1 MHRQISRRSI
11 RVRALGAALF
21 FMGCTGLAGAQASAG
36 LSPLRQAFETAWAR
50 QPEAATLQLRR
61 DGAAAQGR
69 AAQAWTPDAPALELS
84 QRSDRWHDNQGVRE
98 LEAGVSVPLWLPGE
112 RDRSGALADAGAR
125 AVESR
130 TDAARLRVAEALREA
145 HWAWQRSTVDAELAR
160 DQQAAARRLA
170 DDVARRL
177 KAGDLARS
185 DQHQAE
191 GAVAAADAALAQAMA
206 ARTLAE
212 QRWRAVVGPV
222 FMAPSP
228 DDAVPAMEPEP
239 AASTA
244 PSTEAHPA
252 LRDLRDRAA
261 VADRAAALA
270 ALRTRANPELLLAT
284 TRERDGRGEPTLRT
298 LTLGIRIPFGA
309 GDRQAAVAATARAEA
324 TELDVERALAAER
337 VVGEA
342 DAARAQVEAA
352 KVQLAAA
359 ERRAQLASE
368 SRGFFDRSF
377 RLGETDLPTRL
388 RIEAEVA
395 EAQRQ
400 AARSRIDLAAAV
412 SHWRQALGLLPE

>member
-21 FMGCTGLAGAQASAG
+21 FMGGAGLAGAQAPAG
-36 LSPLRQAFETAWAR
+36 PGPLRQAFEAAWAR

-61 DGAAAQGR
+61 DAAAAQGR

-84 QRSDRWHDNQGVRE
+84 NRSDRWHDNQGVRE
-98 LEAGVSVPLWLPGE
+98 LEAGVTVPLWLPGE

-130 TDAARLRVAEALREA
+130 ADAARLRVAEALREA
-145 HWAWQRSTVDAELAR
+145 HWAWQRSAVDVAVAR
-160 DQQAAARRLA
+160 DQQTAARRLA

-185 DQHQAE
+185 DQHQAD

-212 QRWRAVVGPV
+212 QRWRAVVGPTFV
-222 FMAPSP
+222 APAT
-228 DDAVPAMEPEP
+228 DDAAPAMEPEP
-239 AASTA
+239 VA

-252 LRDLRDRAA
+252 LRDLQDRAA

-298 LTLGIRIPFGA
+298 ITFGIRIPFGA

-324 TELDVERALAAER
+324 TELDVERALAADR
-337 VVGEA
+337 LVGEA

-359 ERRAQLASE
+359 ERRAQLAAE

-388 RIEAEVA
+388 RIEAEAV

-400 AARSRIDLAAAV
+400 AARSRIDLAAAI

>member
-1 MHRQISRRSI
+1 MD
-11 RVRALGAALF
+11 A
-21 FMGCTGLAGAQASAG
+21 
-36 LSPLRQAFETAWAR
+36 E
-50 QPEAATLQLRR
+50 
-61 DGAAAQGR
+61 
-69 AAQAWTPDAPALELS
+69 APALELS
-84 QRSDRWHDNQGVRE
+84 NRSDRWHDNQGVRE

-130 TDAARLRVAEALREA
+130 ADAARLRVAEALREA
-145 HWAWQRSTVDAELAR
+145 HWAWQRSAVDAALAR

-170 DDVARRL
+170 EDVARRL

-185 DQHQAE
+185 DQHRGRRRASLPPTRRWPRRWPRARWPSNA
-191 GAVAAADAALAQAMA
+191 GARSWGPAFTAPATDDAA
-206 ARTLAE
+206 
-212 QRWRAVVGPV
+212 
-222 FMAPSP
+222 
-228 DDAVPAMEPEP
+228 PAMEPEP
-239 AASTA
+239 VA

-252 LRDLRDRAA
+252 LRDLQDRAA

-298 LTLGIRIPFGA
+298 ITLGIRIPSGA

-324 TELDVERALAAER
+324 TELDVERALAADR
-337 VVGEA
+337 LAGEA

-359 ERRAQLASE
+359 ERRAQLAAE

-388 RIEAEVA
+388 RIEAEAA

-400 AARSRIDLAAAV
+400 AARSRIDLAAAI

>member
-1 MHRQISRRSI
+1 M
-11 RVRALGAALF
+11 GAALF
-21 FMGCTGLAGAQASAG
+21 FMGATGLAGAQASAG
-36 LSPLRQAFETAWAR
+36 LGPLRQAFDAAWAR

-61 DGAAAQGR
+61 DAAAAQGR
-69 AAQAWTPDAPALELS
+69 AAQAWTPEAPALELS
-84 QRSDRWHDNQGVRE
+84 NRSDRWHDNQGVRE
-98 LEAGVSVPLWLPGE
+98 LEAGVTVPLWLPGE
-112 RDRSGALADAGAR
+112 RSRSGALADAGAR

-130 TDAARLRVAEALREA
+130 ADVARLRVAEALREA
-145 HWAWQRSTVDAELAR
+145 HWGRQRSAVDVAVTR
-160 DQQAAARRLA
+160 DQQTAARRLA

-185 DQHQAE
+185 DQHQAD

-212 QRWRAVVGPV
+212 QRWRAVVGPAFV
-222 FMAPSP
+222 APAT
-228 DDAVPAMEPEP
+228 DDAPAMEPEP
-239 AASTA
+239 AT
-244 PSTEAHPA
+244 PSTDAHPA
-252 LRDLRDRAA
+252 LRDLQDRAA

-298 LTLGIRIPFGA
+298 LTFGIRIPFGA

-337 VVGEA
+337 LAGEA
-342 DAARAQVEAA
+342 DAARAQVDAA

-359 ERRAQLASE
+359 ERRAQLAAE

-388 RIEAEVA
+388 RIEAEAA

-400 AARSRIDLAAAV
+400 AARSRIDLAAAI

>member
-1 MHRQISRRSI
+1 MHRQTVRSSI

-21 FMGCTGLAGAQASAG
+21 FMGSTGLTGAQGSAG
-36 LSPLRQAFETAWAR
+36 TGSLRQAFDAAWAR
-50 QPEAATLQLRR
+50 QPEAATLQIRR
-61 DGAAAQGR
+61 DAAVAQGR
-69 AAQAWTPDAPALELS
+69 AAQAWTPEPPALALS

-112 RDRSGALADAGAR
+112 RSRSGALADAGAR

-130 TDAARLRVAEALREA
+130 ADAARLRVAEALREA
-145 HWAWQRSTVDAELAR
+145 HWGWQRSAVDAAVAR

-185 DQHQAE
+185 DQHQAD

-212 QRWRAVVGPV
+212 QRWRAVVGPAFV
-222 FMAPSP
+222 APVT
-228 DDAVPAMEPEP
+228 DDAVPFMEPEP
-239 AASTA
+239 TT
-244 PSTEAHPA
+244 PPTDAHPA
-252 LRDLRDRAA
+252 LRDLQDRAA

-298 LTLGIRIPFGA
+298 LTFGIRIPFGA

-337 VVGEA
+337 LAGEA

-359 ERRAQLASE
+359 ERRAQLAAE
-368 SRGFFDRSF
+368 SRGFFDLSF

-388 RIEAEVA
+388 RIESEAA

-400 AARSRIDLAAAV
+400 AARSRIDLAAAI

>member
-1 MHRQISRRSI
+1 MHREISRRSI
-11 RVRALGAALF
+11 RVRAVGAALF
-21 FMGCTGLAGAQASAG
+21 FMGSAGLAGAQGSAG
-36 LSPLRQAFETAWAR
+36 GGPLRQAFEAAWAR

-61 DGAAAQGR
+61 DAAAAQGR
-69 AAQAWTPDAPALELS
+69 AAEAWTPEAPALALS
-84 QRSDRWHDNQGVRE
+84 NRSDRWHDNQGVRE

-112 RDRSGALADAGAR
+112 RSRSGALADAGAR

-130 TDAARLRVAEALREA
+130 ADAARLRVAEALREA
-145 HWAWQRSTVDAELAR
+145 HWALQRSAVDAALAR

-185 DQHQAE
+185 DQHQAD
-191 GAVAAADAALAQAMA
+191 GALAAADAALAQALA

-212 QRWRAVVGPV
+212 QRWRAVVGPALT
-222 FMAPSP
+222 APAT
-228 DDAVPAMEPEP
+228 DDAAPAMEPEP
-239 AASTA
+239 QAPAS
-244 PSTEAHPA
+244 EIHPA
-252 LRDLRDRAA
+252 LRDLQDRAA

-298 LTLGIRIPFGA
+298 ITLGIRIPFGA

-324 TELDVERALAAER
+324 TELDVERALAADR
-337 VVGEA
+337 LAGEA

-352 KVQLAAA
+352 RVQLAAA
-359 ERRAQLASE
+359 ERRAQLAAE

-388 RIEAEVA
+388 RIEAEAA

>member
-21 FMGCTGLAGAQASAG
+21 FMGGAGLAGAQASAG
-36 LSPLRQAFETAWAR
+36 LGPLRQAFEAAWAR

-61 DGAAAQGR
+61 DAAAAQGR

-84 QRSDRWHDNQGVRE
+84 NRSDRWHDNQGVRE
-98 LEAGVSVPLWLPGE
+98 LEAGVTVPLWLPGE

-130 TDAARLRVAEALREA
+130 ADAARLRVAEALREA
-145 HWAWQRSTVDAELAR
+145 HWAWQRSAVDVAVAR
-160 DQQAAARRLA
+160 DQQAAAHRLA
-170 DDVARRL
+170 EDVARRL

-185 DQHQAE
+185 DQHQAD
-191 GAVAAADAALAQAMA
+191 GALAAADAVLAQALA

-212 QRWRAVVGPV
+212 QRWRAVVGPAFV
-222 FMAPSP
+222 APAT
-228 DDAVPAMEPEP
+228 DDAPAMEPEP
-239 AASTA
+239 VAPAS
-244 PSTEAHPA
+244 EAHPA
-252 LRDLRDRAA
+252 LRDLQDRAA

-298 LTLGIRIPFGA
+298 ITLGIRIPFGA

-324 TELDVERALAAER
+324 TELDVERALAADR
-337 VVGEA
+337 LAGEA

-359 ERRAQLASE
+359 ERRAQLAAE

-388 RIEAEVA
+388 RIEAEAA

-400 AARSRIDLAAAV
+400 AARSRIDLAAAI

>member
-21 FMGCTGLAGAQASAG
+21 FMGGAGLAGAQASAG
-36 LSPLRQAFETAWAR
+36 QGPLRQAFEAAWAR

-61 DGAAAQGR
+61 DAAAAQGR

-84 QRSDRWHDNQGVRE
+84 NRSDRWHDNQGVRE
-98 LEAGVSVPLWLPGE
+98 LEAGVTVPLWLPGE

-145 HWAWQRSTVDAELAR
+145 HWAWQRSAVDVAVAR
-160 DQQAAARRLA
+160 DQQSAARRLA

-185 DQHQAE
+185 DQHQAD
-191 GAVAAADAALAQAMA
+191 GALAAADAALAQALA

-212 QRWRAVVGPV
+212 QRWRAVVGPA
-222 FMAPSP
+222 FMAPMP
-228 DDAVPAMEPEP
+228 DAAPAMEPEP
-239 AASTA
+239 VA
-244 PSTEAHPA
+244 PSTDAHPA
-252 LRDLRDRAA
+252 LRDLQDRAA

-298 LTLGIRIPFGA
+298 LTFGIRIPFGA

-324 TELDVERALAAER
+324 TELDVERALAADR
-337 VVGEA
+337 LVGEA
-342 DAARAQVEAA
+342 NAARAQVEAA
-352 KVQLAAA
+352 KVQLTAA
-359 ERRAQLASE
+359 ERRAQLAAE

-388 RIEAEVA
+388 RIESEAA

-400 AARSRIDLAAAV
+400 AARSRIDLAAAI

>member
-21 FMGCTGLAGAQASAG
+21 FMGATGLAGAQGSG
-36 LSPLRQAFETAWAR
+36 GSGPLRQAFDAAWAR

-61 DGAAAQGR
+61 DAAAAQGR
-69 AAQAWTPDAPALELS
+69 AAQAWTPEAPALELS
-84 QRSDRWHDNQGVRE
+84 NRSDRWHDNQGVRE

-112 RDRSGALADAGAR
+112 RSRSGALADAGAR

-130 TDAARLRVAEALREA
+130 ADAARLRVAEALREA
-145 HWAWQRSTVDAELAR
+145 HWAWQRSAVDAAVAR

-185 DQHQAE
+185 DQHQAD
-191 GAVAAADAALAQAMA
+191 GAVAAADAALAQAIA

-222 FMAPSP
+222 FMAPVA
-228 DDAVPAMEPEP
+228 DDAAPTMEPEP
-239 AASTA
+239 VTPA
-244 PSTEAHPA
+244 PDAHPA
-252 LRDLRDRAA
+252 LRDLQDRAA

-298 LTLGIRIPFGA
+298 ITLGIRIPFGA

-324 TELDVERALAAER
+324 TELDVERALAADR
-337 VVGEA
+337 LAGEA
-342 DAARAQVEAA
+342 AAARAQVEAA

-359 ERRAQLASE
+359 ERRAQLAAE
-368 SRGFFDRSF
+368 SRGFFDKSF
-377 RLGETDLPTRL
+377 RLGEADLPTRL
-388 RIEAEVA
+388 RIEAEAA

-400 AARSRIDLAAAV
+400 AARSRIDLAAAI

>member
-1 MHRQISRRSI
+1 MHREISRRSI
-11 RVRALGAALF
+11 RVRALGGALF
-21 FMGCTGLAGAQASAG
+21 FMGSAGLAGAQGSAG
-36 LSPLRQAFETAWAR
+36 GGPLRQAFEAAWAR

-61 DGAAAQGR
+61 DAAAAQGR
-69 AAQAWTPDAPALELS
+69 AVQAWTPEAPALELS
-84 QRSDRWHDNQGVRE
+84 NRSDRWHDNQGVRE

-130 TDAARLRVAEALREA
+130 ADAARLRVAEALREA
-145 HWAWQRSTVDAELAR
+145 HWAWQRSAVDAELAR

-185 DQHQAE
+185 DQHQAD
-191 GAVAAADAALAQAMA
+191 GALAATDAALAQALA

-212 QRWRAVVGPV
+212 QRWRAVVGPAFV
-222 FMAPSP
+222 APAT
-228 DDAVPAMEPEP
+228 DDAAPAMEPEP
-239 AASTA
+239 MA
-244 PSTEAHPA
+244 PSPDAHPA
-252 LRDLRDRAA
+252 LRDLQDRAA

-324 TELDVERALAAER
+324 TELDVERALAADR
-337 VVGEA
+337 LAGEA

-359 ERRAQLASE
+359 ERRAQLAAE

-388 RIEAEVA
+388 RIESEAA

>member
-21 FMGCTGLAGAQASAG
+21 FMGGAGLASAQASAG
-36 LSPLRQAFETAWAR
+36 MGPLRQAFDAAWAR

-61 DGAAAQGR
+61 DAAAAQGR
-69 AAQAWTPDAPALELS
+69 AAQAWTPEAPALELS
-84 QRSDRWHDNQGVRE
+84 NRSDRWHDNQGVRE

-112 RDRSGALADAGAR
+112 RGRSGALADAGSR

-130 TDAARLRVAEALREA
+130 TDAARLRVSEALREA
-145 HWAWQRSTVDAELAR
+145 HWAWQRSAVDAAVAR
-160 DQQAAARRLA
+160 DQQTAARRLA

-185 DQHQAE
+185 DQHQAD
-191 GAVAAADAALAQAMA
+191 GAVAAADAALSQAMA

-212 QRWRAVVGPV
+212 QRWRAVVGPA
-222 FMAPSP
+222 FTARTP
-228 DDAVPAMEPEP
+228 DDVVAAMEPEP
-239 AASTA
+239 TA
-244 PSTEAHPA
+244 PATDAHPA
-252 LRDLRDRAA
+252 LRDLQDRAA

-298 LTLGIRIPFGA
+298 ITLGIRIPFGA

-324 TELDVERALAAER
+324 TELDVERALAADR
-337 VVGEA
+337 LAGEA
-342 DAARAQVEAA
+342 GAARAQVDAA

-359 ERRAQLASE
+359 ERRAQLAAE

-388 RIEAEVA
+388 RIEAEAA

-400 AARSRIDLAAAV
+400 AARSRIDLAAAI

>member
-21 FMGCTGLAGAQASAG
+21 FMGSAGLAGAQTAEGTGS
-36 LSPLRQAFETAWAR
+36 LRQAFDAAWAR
-50 QPEAATLQLRR
+50 QPEAATLQTRR
-61 DGAAAQGR
+61 DAAAAQGR
-69 AAQAWTPDAPALELS
+69 AAQAWTPEAPALELS
-84 QRSDRWHDNQGVRE
+84 NRSDRWHDNQGVRE

-112 RDRSGALADAGAR
+112 RGRSGALADAGAR

-130 TDAARLRVAEALREA
+130 ADAARLRVAEALRET
-145 HWAWQRSTVDAELAR
+145 HWAWQRSAVDAAVAS
-160 DQQAAARRLA
+160 DQQSAARRLA

-191 GAVAAADAALAQAMA
+191 GAVAAADAALAQALA

-212 QRWRAVVGPV
+212 QRWRAVVGPA
-222 FMAPSP
+222 FTAPVT
-228 DDAVPAMEPEP
+228 DDAAPAMEPEP
-239 AASTA
+239 VA
-244 PSTEAHPA
+244 PPADAHPA
-252 LRDLRDRAA
+252 LRDLQDRAA

-298 LTLGIRIPFGA
+298 ITLGIRIPFGA

-324 TELDVERALAAER
+324 TELDVERALAADR
-337 VVGEA
+337 LAGEA
-342 DAARAQVEAA
+342 DAARAQVDAA

-359 ERRAQLASE
+359 ERRAQLAAE

-388 RIEAEVA
+388 RIEAEAA

-400 AARSRIDLAAAV
+400 AARSRIDLGAAI

>member
-21 FMGCTGLAGAQASAG
+21 FMGATGLAGAQTAAG
-36 LSPLRQAFETAWAR
+36 SLRPAFDAAWAR
-50 QPEAATLQLRR
+50 QPEAATLQTRR
-61 DGAAAQGR
+61 DAAAAQGR
-69 AAQAWTPDAPALELS
+69 AAQAWTPEAPALELS
-84 QRSDRWHDNQGVRE
+84 SRSDRWHDNQGVRE

-112 RDRSGALADAGAR
+112 RGRSGALADAGAR
-125 AVESR
+125 AVDSR
-130 TDAARLRVAEALREA
+130 ADAARLRIAEALRET
-145 HWAWQRSTVDAELAR
+145 HWAWQRSAVDAAVAR
-160 DQQAAARRLA
+160 DQQSAARRLA

-185 DQHQAE
+185 DQHQAD

-206 ARTLAE
+206 AHTLAE
-212 QRWRAVVGPV
+212 QRWRAVVGPALV
-222 FMAPSP
+222 APAM
-228 DDAVPAMEPEP
+228 DDAAPAMEPEP
-239 AASTA
+239 LA
-244 PSTEAHPA
+244 PATDAHPA
-252 LRDLRDRAA
+252 LRDLQDRAA

-298 LTLGIRIPFGA
+298 ITLGIRIPFGA

-324 TELDVERALAAER
+324 TELDVERALAADR
-337 VVGEA
+337 LAGEA
-342 DAARAQVEAA
+342 DAARGQVEAA

-359 ERRAQLASE
+359 ERRAQLAAE

-388 RIEAEVA
+388 RIEAEAA

-400 AARSRIDLAAAV
+400 AARSRIDLAAAI

>member
-1 MHRQISRRSI
+1 MHRQTVRSSI
-11 RVRALGAALF
+11 CVRALGAALF
-21 FMGCTGLAGAQASAG
+21 FMGGAGLAGAQGSAG
-36 LSPLRQAFETAWAR
+36 MGPLRQAFDAAWAR
-50 QPEAATLQLRR
+50 QPEAATLPLRR
-61 DGAAAQGR
+61 DAAAAQGR
-69 AAQAWTPDAPALELS
+69 AAQAWTPEAPALELS

-112 RDRSGALADAGAR
+112 RSRSSALADAGAR

-130 TDAARLRVAEALREA
+130 ADAARLRVAEALREA
-145 HWAWQRSTVDAELAR
+145 HWAWQRSAVDAAVAR
-160 DQQAAARRLA
+160 DQQTAARRLA

-185 DQHQAE
+185 DQHQAD

-212 QRWRAVVGPV
+212 QRWRAVVGPAFV
-222 FMAPSP
+222 APMT
-228 DDAVPAMEPEP
+228 DDAAPAMEPEP
-239 AASTA
+239 TT
-244 PSTEAHPA
+244 PPTDAHPA
-252 LRDLRDRAA
+252 LRDLQDRAA

-337 VVGEA
+337 LAGEA
-342 DAARAQVEAA
+342 DAARAQVDAA

-359 ERRAQLASE
+359 ERRAQLAAE

-388 RIEAEVA
+388 RIEAEAA

-400 AARSRIDLAAAV
+400 AARSRIDLAAAI

>member
-21 FMGCTGLAGAQASAG
+21 FMGGAGLAGAQAPAG
-36 LSPLRQAFETAWAR
+36 PGPLRQAFEAAWAR

-61 DGAAAQGR
+61 DAAAAQGR

-84 QRSDRWHDNQGVRE
+84 NRSDRWHDNQGVRE
-98 LEAGVSVPLWLPGE
+98 LEAGVTVPLWLPGE

-130 TDAARLRVAEALREA
+130 ADAARLRVAEALREA
-145 HWAWQRSTVDAELAR
+145 HWAWQRSAVDVAVAR
-160 DQQAAARRLA
+160 DQQTAARRLA

-185 DQHQAE
+185 DQHQAD

-212 QRWRAVVGPV
+212 QRWRAVVGPA
-222 FMAPSP
+222 FTAPAT
-228 DDAVPAMEPEP
+228 DDTAPAMEPEP
-239 AASTA
+239 VA

-252 LRDLRDRAA
+252 LRDLQDRAA

-284 TRERDGRGEPTLRT
+284 TRERDSRGEPTLRT

-324 TELDVERALAAER
+324 TELDVERALAADR
-337 VVGEA
+337 LVGEA

-359 ERRAQLASE
+359 ERRAQLAAE

-388 RIEAEVA
+388 RIEAEA
-395 EAQRQ
+395 ADAQRQ
-400 AARSRIDLAAAV
+400 AARSRIDLAAAI

>member
-11 RVRALGAALF
+11 RVRALGVALF
-21 FMGCTGLAGAQASAG
+21 FMGAAGLAGAQASAG
-36 LSPLRQAFETAWAR
+36 LGPLRQAFEAAWAR

-61 DGAAAQGR
+61 DAAAAQGR
-69 AAQAWTPDAPALELS
+69 AAQAWTPEAPALELS
-84 QRSDRWHDNQGVRE
+84 NRSDRWHDNQGVRE
-98 LEAGVSVPLWLPGE
+98 LEAGVTVPLWLPGE

-145 HWAWQRSTVDAELAR
+145 HWAWQRSAVDVALAR
-160 DQQAAARRLA
+160 DQQVAARRLA

-185 DQHQAE
+185 DQHQAD
-191 GAVAAADAALAQAMA
+191 GAVAAADGALAQAMA

-212 QRWRAVVGPV
+212 QRWRAVVGPA
-222 FMAPSP
+222 FTAPMP
-228 DDAVPAMEPEP
+228 NDAAPAMEPEP
-239 AASTA
+239 VV

-252 LRDLRDRAA
+252 LRDLQDRAA

-298 LTLGIRIPFGA
+298 ITFGIRIPFGA
-309 GDRQAAVAATARAEA
+309 GDRQAAVAATVRAEA
-324 TELDVERALAAER
+324 TELDVERALAADR
-337 VVGEA
+337 LAGEA

-359 ERRAQLASE
+359 ERRAQLATE

-388 RIEAEVA
+388 RIEGEAA

-400 AARSRIDLAAAV
+400 AARSRIDLAAAI

>member
-21 FMGCTGLAGAQASAG
+21 FMGATGLADAQGSG
-36 LSPLRQAFETAWAR
+36 GTGPLRQAFDAAWAR

-61 DGAAAQGR
+61 DAAAAQSR
-69 AAQAWTPDAPALELS
+69 AAQAWTPESPALELS
-84 QRSDRWHDNQGVRE
+84 NRSDRWHDNQGVRE

-112 RDRSGALADAGAR
+112 RDRSVALADAGAR

-130 TDAARLRVAEALREA
+130 ADAARLRVAEALREA
-145 HWAWQRSTVDAELAR
+145 HWAWQRSAVDAAVAR

-185 DQHQAE
+185 DQHQAD

-212 QRWRAVVGPV
+212 QRWRAVVGPALV
-222 FMAPSP
+222 APAM
-228 DDAVPAMEPEP
+228 DDAAPAMEPEP
-239 AASTA
+239 LAPAS
-244 PSTEAHPA
+244 EAHPA
-252 LRDLRDRAA
+252 LRDLQDRAA
-261 VADRAAALA
+261 MADRAAALA

-324 TELDVERALAAER
+324 TELDVERALAADR
-337 VVGEA
+337 LAGEA

-359 ERRAQLASE
+359 ERRAQLATE

-388 RIEAEVA
+388 RIESEAA

-400 AARSRIDLAAAV
+400 AARSRIDLAAAI

>member
-21 FMGCTGLAGAQASAG
+21 FMGGAGLSGAQAPAG
-36 LSPLRQAFETAWAR
+36 PGSLRQAFEAAWAR

-61 DGAAAQGR
+61 DAAAAQGR
-69 AAQAWTPDAPALELS
+69 VAQAWTPDAPALELS
-84 QRSDRWHDNQGVRE
+84 NRSDRWHDNQGVRE
-98 LEAGVSVPLWLPGE
+98 LEAGVTVPLWLPGE

-130 TDAARLRVAEALREA
+130 ADAARLRVAEALREA
-145 HWAWQRSTVDAELAR
+145 HWAWQRSAVDVAVAR
-160 DQQAAARRLA
+160 DQQTAARRLA

-185 DQHQAE
+185 DQHQAD

-212 QRWRAVVGPV
+212 QRWRAVVGPA
-222 FMAPSP
+222 FTAPAT
-228 DDAVPAMEPEP
+228 DDTAPAMEPEP
-239 AASTA
+239 VA

-252 LRDLRDRAA
+252 LRDLQDRAA

-284 TRERDGRGEPTLRT
+284 TRERDSRGEPTLRT
-298 LTLGIRIPFGA
+298 LTLGVRIPFGA

-324 TELDVERALAAER
+324 TELDVERALAADR
-337 VVGEA
+337 LVGEA

-359 ERRAQLASE
+359 ERRAQLAAE

-388 RIEAEVA
+388 RIEAEA
-395 EAQRQ
+395 ADAQRQ
-400 AARSRIDLAAAV
+400 AARSRIDLAAAI

>member
-11 RVRALGAALF
+11 RARALGAALF
-21 FMGCTGLAGAQASAG
+21 FMGGAGLAGAQASAG
-36 LSPLRQAFETAWAR
+36 LGPLRQAFEAAWAR

-61 DGAAAQGR
+61 DAAAAQGR
-69 AAQAWTPDAPALELS
+69 AAQAWTPEAPAVELS

-98 LEAGVSVPLWLPGE
+98 LEAGVTVPLWLPGE
-112 RDRSGALADAGAR
+112 RSRSGALADAGAR

-130 TDAARLRVAEALREA
+130 ADAARLRVAEALREA
-145 HWAWQRSTVDAELAR
+145 HWGRQRSAVDVAVTR
-160 DQQAAARRLA
+160 DQQTAARRLA

-185 DQHQAE
+185 DQHQAD

-212 QRWRAVVGPV
+212 QRWRAVVGPAFV
-222 FMAPSP
+222 APAT
-228 DDAVPAMEPEP
+228 DDAPAMEPEP
-239 AASTA
+239 VA
-244 PSTEAHPA
+244 PSTDAHPA
-252 LRDLRDRAA
+252 LRDLQERAT

-298 LTLGIRIPFGA
+298 ITLGIRIPFGA

-324 TELDVERALAAER
+324 TELDVERALAADR
-337 VVGEA
+337 LAGEA
-342 DAARAQVEAA
+342 DAARAQVDAA

-359 ERRAQLASE
+359 ERRAQLAAE

-388 RIEAEVA
+388 RIEAEAA

-400 AARSRIDLAAAV
+400 AARSRIDLAAAI

>member
-11 RVRALGAALF
+11 RARAMGAALF
-21 FMGCTGLAGAQASAG
+21 FMGATGLAGAQASAG
-36 LSPLRQAFETAWAR
+36 LGPLRQAFDAAWAR

-61 DGAAAQGR
+61 DAAAAQGR
-69 AAQAWTPDAPALELS
+69 AAQAWTPEAPALELS
-84 QRSDRWHDNQGVRE
+84 NRSDRWHDNQGVRE
-98 LEAGVSVPLWLPGE
+98 LEAGVTVPLWLPGE
-112 RDRSGALADAGAR
+112 RSRSGALADAGAR

-130 TDAARLRVAEALREA
+130 ADAARLRVAEALREA
-145 HWAWQRSTVDAELAR
+145 HWGWQRSAVDVAVAR

-185 DQHQAE
+185 DQHQAD

-212 QRWRAVVGPV
+212 QRWRAVVGPA
-222 FMAPSP
+222 FTAPP
-228 DDAVPAMEPEP
+228 LDDAFPAMEPEP
-239 AASTA
+239 VA
-244 PSTEAHPA
+244 PSTDAHPA
-252 LRDLRDRAA
+252 LRDLQDRAT

-284 TRERDGRGEPTLRT
+284 TRERDGRGEPALRT

-337 VVGEA
+337 LAGEA

-359 ERRAQLASE
+359 ERRAQLAAE

-388 RIEAEVA
+388 RIEAEAA

-400 AARSRIDLAAAV
+400 AARSRIDLAAAI

>member
-1 MHRQISRRSI
+1 MHREISRRSI

-21 FMGCTGLAGAQASAG
+21 FMGSAGLAGAQGSAG
-36 LSPLRQAFETAWAR
+36 GGPLRQAFEAAWAR

-61 DGAAAQGR
+61 DAAAAQGR
-69 AAQAWTPDAPALELS
+69 AVQAWTPEAPALELS
-84 QRSDRWHDNQGVRE
+84 NRSDRWHDNQGVRE

-130 TDAARLRVAEALREA
+130 ADAARLRVAEALREA
-145 HWAWQRSTVDAELAR
+145 HWAWQRSAVDAALAR

-185 DQHQAE
+185 DQHQAD
-191 GAVAAADAALAQAMA
+191 GALAATDAALAQALA

-212 QRWRAVVGPV
+212 QRWRAVVGPAFV
-222 FMAPSP
+222 APAT
-228 DDAVPAMEPEP
+228 DDAAPAMEPEP
-239 AASTA
+239 MA
-244 PSTEAHPA
+244 PSPDAHPA
-252 LRDLRDRAA
+252 LRDLQDRAA

-324 TELDVERALAAER
+324 TELDVERALAADR
-337 VVGEA
+337 LAGEA

-359 ERRAQLASE
+359 ERRAQLAAE

-388 RIEAEVA
+388 RIESEAA